1 MMIQNDLSSRRVAL
15 YARTATD
22 VRTPNSVETQLA
34 TCRTYAQRQ
43 GWHIEMEHFDKDLSG
58 QDTARPGFQALCTA
72 IESARLDI
80 VLFVS
85 LDRLSRDTDLVR
97 NFQRAADRANVELH
111 QVDYGKAQLLD
122 LALLSATEYK
132 RLALR
137 RAARMNE
144 LTKGGMVSPSR

>member
-72 IESARLDI
+72 IESGRLDI

-85 LDRLSRDTDLVR
+85 FDRQGIAQQCPRGDQQMQRPLVAAVGDVDGQGLLAAA
-97 NFQRAADRANVELH
+97 QRAEVGHCPVHPDQA
-111 QVDYGKAQLLD
+111 
-122 LALLSATEYK
+122 
-132 RLALR
+132 
-137 RAARMNE
+137 
-144 LTKGGMVSPSR
+144 